1 MILTIILE
9 DNKTQEVFGLAEKI
23 HNTLAGNKDYV
34 DSNIVLNFDNA
45 KEPQEAT
52 VFFSKD
58 DCKNHEPIREK
69 AKEIVNIFV
78 DL

>member
-9 DNKTQEVFGLAEKI
+9 DAKTQEVFELAEKI
-23 HNTLAGNKDYV
+23 HNTLAGNQDYV

-58 DCKNHEPIREK
+58 DCQNNELVRGKV
-69 AKEIVNIFV
+69 KEIVDIFV